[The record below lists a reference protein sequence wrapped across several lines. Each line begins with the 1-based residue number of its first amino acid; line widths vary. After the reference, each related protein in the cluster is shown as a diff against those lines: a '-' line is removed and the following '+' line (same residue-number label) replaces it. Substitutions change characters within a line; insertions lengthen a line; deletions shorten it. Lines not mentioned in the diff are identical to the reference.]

1 MFQKQAMTPPPHTLT
16 KLLLTKIIAV
26 PLLCLF
32 TISCGDGDS
41 GNSGNSGDGGANNS
55 NNVTTDKIYLWLT
68 TDTLDGNLGGVSG
81 ADDECAADT
90 AKTASL
96 PSGFTFTHKAVIA
109 NTSSYDPE
117 TIIPT
122 SDTRSIY
129 RPDGTTLIANSWQ
142 EYFTASTPLSNKV
155 TAPST
160 DYYWTGTE
168 VSGNPSAGLPCDGWT
183 DGTNAYNSTTGNAG
197 APTHNKRYLFFDDQ
211 VTCDGIYRLLCVSY

>member
-1 MFQKQAMTPPPHTLT
+1 M
-16 KLLLTKIIAV
+16 

-55 NNVTTDKIYLWLT
+55 NNATTDKIYLWLT

-96 PSGFTFTHKAVIA
+96 PSGFTHKAVIA
-109 NTSSYDPE
+109 NGSLYDPE

-142 EYFTASTPLSNKV
+142 EYFTVSTPLSNKV
-155 TAPST
+155 TAPSY
-160 DYYWTGTE
+160 DYYWTATDP
-168 VSGNPSAGLPCDGWT
+168 SGNPSSSSCDGWT
-183 DGTNAYNSTTGNAG
+183 DGTNAYYGITGNAG
-197 APTHNKRYLFFDDQ
+197 APTNNKRNLFTDDYP
-211 VTCDGIYRLLCVSY
+211 TCDGIYRLLCVSY